1 MTSKQ
6 TFITMITMLS
16 ATFRQELDKP
26 SLDGYWLA
34 LEDLTE
40 DELKAVCKRA
50 LRESKFMPSPA
61 ELLAFAGKSGAK
73 VMESRIAEA
82 WDAVRGAMDKHDYT
96 TSVDF
101 GPLVNA
107 AVRSC
112 GGWVDLCGKS
122 IPDLVWVRKEFAKL
136 YEAFAEKDPATLK
149 GQPLRG
155 AFPGTAARVPIGGI
169 TPPLALPGA
178 RSETSSMVRD
188 LADGKLP

>member
-16 ATFRQELDKP
+16 STFRQQLDQP
-26 SLDGYWLA
+26 AIDGYWLS

-40 DELKAVCKRA
+40 DEFKDVCKRA

-61 ELLAFAGKSGAK
+61 ELLAFAGKAGAK
-73 VMESRIAEA
+73 AMEARIAQA

-107 AVRSC
+107 VVRSC
-112 GGWVDLCGKS
+112 GGWVELCAKS
-122 IPDLVWVRKEFAKL
+122 IPDLVWTRKEFARL
-136 YEAFAEKDPATLK
+136 YEAFAEKDPASLHGET
-149 GQPLRG
+149 LRG
-155 AFPGTAARVPIGGI
+155 AFSGAVVRVPIGGV
-169 TPPLALPGA
+169 TPPLALPA
-178 RSETSSMVRD
+178 KRSEVADLVRS
-188 LADGKLP
+188 LADDKS